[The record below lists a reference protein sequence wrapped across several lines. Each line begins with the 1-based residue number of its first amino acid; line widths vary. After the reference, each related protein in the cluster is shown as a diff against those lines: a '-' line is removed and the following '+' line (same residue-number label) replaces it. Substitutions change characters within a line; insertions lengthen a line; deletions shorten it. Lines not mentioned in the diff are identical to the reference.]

1 MTPLQKRALFGLA
14 IGVVMTAAIL
24 AVFIVKGVTAYDEDK
39 GMRLIVMGL
48 FVGGLALYALTFSS
62 TRRKLGQTEV
72 LRDERDEVIM
82 RNAVN
87 VQLWSVIISLVVW
100 MIVLSEIYWD
110 RGQMPVIFLFLMA
123 MSSLIVNMLAQAIGI
138 LIGYRRML

>member
-1 MTPLQKRALFGLA
+1 MTPLQKRALLGLA
-14 IGVVMTAAIL
+14 IGVVMAAAIL
-24 AVFIVKGVTAYDEDK
+24 VVFIVKGVTAYDEDT

-48 FVGGLALYALTFSS
+48 FVGGLALYALTLSS
-62 TRRKLGQTEV
+62 TRRKPGQAEV
-72 LRDERDEVIM
+72 SRDERDEVIM

>member
-1 MTPLQKRALFGLA
+1 MTPLQKRAWFGLA
-14 IGVVMTAAIL
+14 IGVVMVAAIL
-24 AVFIVKGVTAYDEDK
+24 AVFIVKGVAAYDEDK

-48 FVGGLALYALTFSS
+48 FVGGLALYALTFSF
-62 TRRKLGQTEV
+62 TRRKLGQAGI
-72 LRDERDEVIM
+72 LRDERDEVVM
-82 RNAVN
+82 RKAVN

-110 RGQMPVIFLFLMA
+110 RGQMPVIFLFLIA

-138 LIGYRRML
+138 LIGYRRMR

>member
-1 MTPLQKRALFGLA
+1 MTPLQKRAWFGLA
-14 IGVVMTAAIL
+14 IGVVMVAAIL
-24 AVFIVKGVTAYDEDK
+24 AVFIVKGVKAYDEDK

-48 FVGGLALYALTFSS
+48 FVGGLALYALTFSF
-62 TRRKLGQTEV
+62 TRRKSGQAGV
-72 LRDERDEVIM
+72 LRDERDEVIV
-82 RNAVN
+82 RKAVN

-110 RGQMPVIFLFLMA
+110 LGQMPVIFLFLIA

-138 LIGYRRML
+138 LIGYRRMR

>member
-1 MTPLQKRALFGLA
+1 MTPLQKRAWFGLA
-14 IGVVMTAAIL
+14 IGVVMVAAIL
-24 AVFIVKGVTAYDEDK
+24 AVFIVKGVAAYDEDK

-48 FVGGLALYALTFSS
+48 FVGGLALYALTFSF
-62 TRRKLGQTEV
+62 TRRKSGQAGV
-72 LRDERDEVIM
+72 LRDERDEVVM
-82 RNAVN
+82 RKAVN

-110 RGQMPVIFLFLMA
+110 RGQMPVIFLFLIA

-138 LIGYRRML
+138 LIGYRRMR